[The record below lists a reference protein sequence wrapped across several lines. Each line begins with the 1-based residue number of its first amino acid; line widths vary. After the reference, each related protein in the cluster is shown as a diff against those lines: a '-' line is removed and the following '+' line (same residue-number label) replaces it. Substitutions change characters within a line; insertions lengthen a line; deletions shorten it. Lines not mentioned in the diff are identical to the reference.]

1 MNKDDRE
8 ETSEE
13 KLLYNMAFILDNLLN
28 QVQVV
33 DGYIENALDLNIM
46 EYISQLEGKSS
57 KEEKYQFLQELANN
71 IEAFTLSR

>member
-1 MNKDDRE
+1 M
-8 ETSEE
+8 
-13 KLLYNMAFILDNLLN
+13 
-28 QVQVV
+28 V

-46 EYISQLEGKSS
+46 DYISQLEGKSS